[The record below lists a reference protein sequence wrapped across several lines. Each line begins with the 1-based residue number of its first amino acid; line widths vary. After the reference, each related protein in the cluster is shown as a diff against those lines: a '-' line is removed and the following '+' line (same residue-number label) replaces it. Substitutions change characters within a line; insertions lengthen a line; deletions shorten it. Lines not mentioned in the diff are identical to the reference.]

1 MKEMHRKDKKKLKNL
16 LPLQNILISRQIAT
30 DVEENLANLEKPCV
44 EESVVFTFSY
54 IRQMET

>member
-1 MKEMHRKDKKKLKNL
+1 MHRKDKKKLKNL

-54 IRQMET
+54 IKQMET